1 MKVDSFIKLK
11 DNRLGNDKH
20 AKAFKSAGGLARQH

>member
-11 DNRLGNDKH
+11 DNRLGNNKRV
-20 AKAFKSAGGLARQH
+20 KTLENAGRLARQH